1 MTIYSNAS
9 EVWLAINNA
18 NSPEQ
23 ILSILGDA
31 NDSPNVKL
39 DSNDLKN
46 LALNQSVDVGGAKV
60 VALYAGEIL
69 RNY

>member
-1 MTIYSNAS
+1 MTIYTNAS
-9 EVWLAINNA
+9 QVWANINSA
-18 NSPEQ
+18 TSVEQ
-23 ILSILGDA
+23 IKSILNDA
-31 NDSPNVKL
+31 NASNVKL
-39 DSNDLKN
+39 DANDLKN